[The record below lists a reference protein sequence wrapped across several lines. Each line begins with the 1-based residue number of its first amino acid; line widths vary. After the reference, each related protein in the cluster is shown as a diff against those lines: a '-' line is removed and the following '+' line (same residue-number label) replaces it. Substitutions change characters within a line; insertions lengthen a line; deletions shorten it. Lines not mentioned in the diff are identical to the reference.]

1 MGVKARLKKI
11 EQELERMKA
20 DSTDKAS
27 KATRASAE
35 KPATKKAAAKKPATK
50 KAATKKAAAKK
61 PATKKAAAK
70 RG

>member
-1 MGVKARLKKI
+1 MGVKARLKKL

-27 KATRASAE
+27 KAKRASAE
-35 KPATKKAAAKKPATK
+35 KPATKKASAKKP
-50 KAATKKAAAKK
+50 ATKKAAAKK